1 MNIQPIL
8 DFYHKKISAK
18 EFMDTLNADKE
29 LQVEFNK
36 ALKNSP
42 PNPKTTTA
50 VEWINKS
57 YENNT
62 EWDDGIRCGDYLI
75 WLLVREYLSKG
86 KNIQYLSQEDIND
99 FILSGI
105 TEMSLVYNA
114 EKDVEKFIVNN
125 VISKLGK
132 IESISK
138 AIKESKEIVKT
149 LFVYEN
155 KPPRWAQA
163 CEWPI
168 ENNKPMLFISQ
179 KNVGEKVTY
188 TFKDS
193 KSQIKEIVQYY

>member
-8 DFYHKKISAK
+8 DFYNKKISAK
-18 EFMDTLNADKE
+18 EFVEIVNNDNS
-29 LQVEFNK
+29 LQDEFNK
-36 ALKNSP
+36 VLKNSP

-50 VEWINKS
+50 IEWMNTS
-57 YENNT
+57 YSKNT
-62 EWDDGIRCGDYLI
+62 DLEDGTRVGDYLV
-75 WLLVREYLSKG
+75 WLLIRDYLSKG

-168 ENNKPMLFISQ
+168 ENNKPMVFISQ